1 MYGKFTAVKGV
12 SLGFAANRVHAL
24 IGPSGC
30 GKSTFLR
37 TLNRMHELSEHGW
50 ITGRV
55 LLDGEDIYAPKV
67 NAMQLRRRIG
77 MVFQRPTPFP
87 TMSIYDNVAAGLRV
101 HGRLPRAELDA
112 IVERSLRQA
121 ALWDEVKDRLR
132 ASAMALSGGQQQR
145 LCIARTIA
153 PSPDV
158 VLLDEP
164 TASLDPQGTQR
175 IEELLFEL
183 KQDFTIIIVTHNM
196 QQAARVSDTTT
207 FFYLGTMVET
217 GADPADLHRAAERAD
232 RGLHHR
238 KVRMSTTVEPRP
250 IRRRPRPKPRW
261 RPGRPPTPGAQR
273 GAPAVDVRG
282 FSFCVRRAPGPP
294 GS

>member
-1 MYGKFTAVKGV
+1 MAEAAAAAIRASAPAAAPSRPRIETEKLTAMYGKFTAVKGV
-12 SLGFAANRVHAL
+12 SLGFAPGRVHAL

-37 TLNRMHELSEHGW
+37 TLNRMHELSEGGW

-55 LLDGEDIYAPKV
+55 RLDGEDVYAPRV
-67 NAMQLRRRIG
+67 NPMQLRRVVG

-101 HGRLPRAELDA
+101 GARPPRGELDG
-112 IVERSLRQA
+112 IVERALRQA

-132 ASAMALSGGQQQR
+132 GSAMALSGGQQQR
-145 LCIARTIA
+145 LCLARTIA
-153 PSPDV
+153 PAPRV
-158 VLLDEP
+158 ILLDEP

-183 KQDFTIIIVTHNM
+183 KRDFTIIIVTHNL

-207 FFYLGTMVET
+207 FFYLGTMVEHGPTRQIFTAPRNEQTEAYIT
-217 GADPADLHRAAERAD
+217 GRF
-232 RGLHHR
+232 G
-238 KVRMSTTVEPRP
+238 
-250 IRRRPRPKPRW
+250 
-261 RPGRPPTPGAQR
+261 
-273 GAPAVDVRG
+273 
-282 FSFCVRRAPGPP
+282 
-294 GS
+294 